1 MVHDYYAEVEKLS
14 KKKSEKI
21 STGKLFVIIFILAS
35 IVCFCVSIYI
45 GVSGYHFR
53 QNAIPV
59 DAVIVEMADKGDE
72 SLEMPLIRYSL
83 DGKIY
88 TAELNMSSS
97 SMHQGKH
104 ISVYCNKDNY
114 QDVRFIDD
122 NNFLIMLF
130 VCMGAVY
137 STFVVLFVLLMK
149 KRS

>member
-21 STGKLFVIIFILAS
+21 STGKLFVIIFTLAS

-72 SLEMPLIRYSL
+72 SLEMPLVRYL
-83 DGKIY
+83 ILCNGKMLWEACPAMIHFWLLPAQSG
-88 TAELNMSSS
+88 T
-97 SMHQGKH
+97 QRP
-104 ISVYCNKDNY
+104 SVQN
-114 QDVRFIDD
+114 
-122 NNFLIMLF
+122 
-130 VCMGAVY
+130 
-137 STFVVLFVLLMK
+137 
-149 KRS
+149 